1 MFDSICSI
9 FTAVSD
15 FLIETGRR
23 VKRAVGALFESSN
36 KVYKKPSKPSKPKD
50 DIPDDYIR
58 LEKASFKHMS
68 HRQAFRNVY
77 DSINVVNKIKQFN
90 LKLKDGLL
98 YVNKV
103 DFHAQIDDGTQD
115 FVNWVDS
122 LYTEQGVT

>member
-23 VKRAVGALFESSN
+23 VKRAVGTLFESSN
-36 KVYKKPSKPSKPKD
+36 KVHKKPSKPKD
-50 DIPDDYIR
+50 DIPDDYVR
-58 LEKASFKHMS
+58 LEKASFKHVS